1 MKDDKTY
8 KDFGEAVYE
17 LKKKNYDI
25 SYGRIARKTGLLEA
39 TVNALINR
47 RRANPPEDEVMK
59 KIADC
64 FNVPPQYFYE
74 WRLKR
79 FLEYLNNNRELLDDC
94 EKTMRKF
101 QPPDKK
107 GADSLAEVEQ
117 DKATA

>member
-1 MKDDKTY
+1 MKSDKTY
-8 KDFGEAVYE
+8 KDFGDALYE

-25 SYGRIARKTGLLEA
+25 SYGNISRKTGILEA
-39 TVNALINR
+39 TVTALANR
-47 RRANPPEDEVMK
+47 RRANPPDDETIK

-64 FNVPPQYFYE
+64 FNVPVEYFYE

-79 FLEYLNNNRELLDDC
+79 FLEFLNDNRELLDDC

-101 QPPDKK
+101 NPDKK
-107 GADSLAEVEQ
+107 GEHSPTEHEQ